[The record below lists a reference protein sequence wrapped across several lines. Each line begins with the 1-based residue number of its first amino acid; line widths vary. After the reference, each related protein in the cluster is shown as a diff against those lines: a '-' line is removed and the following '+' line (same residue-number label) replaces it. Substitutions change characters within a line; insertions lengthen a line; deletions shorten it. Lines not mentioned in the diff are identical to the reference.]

1 MGREAGMTIAAAA
14 KGMGKT
20 YYTMHFIAQYVKDK
34 IFNKVRGRKALIMDT
49 NGEYTAQQLTK
60 NNVSG
65 LVIGNL
71 AVQDVIR
78 FASPNHPV
86 EARRIDMK
94 SLSIKEKLDVTKYCL
109 QNFTNGLIVLEDIN
123 NYVLNIT
130 HMEEIVGTI
139 IAARHRGLDIIIN
152 YQSLRPIEPR
162 IWQNAN
168 WIRMHHQLDN
178 VADIKGKV
186 PNPEILKIA
195 QLIVNNRYATGDQRF
210 YLFINQYES
219 KIDGT
224 FTEQEYEAACKQ
236 YLSINKRELKEYM
249 NMNGVG
255 IEQAY
260 QGAVVNLKKKYL
272 SQPAQPTQTV

>member
-34 IFNKVRGRKALIMDT
+34 IYNKVRARKALVMDT
-49 NGEYTAQQLTK
+49 NGEYTSEQLNK
-60 NNVSG
+60 NDVKG
-65 LVIGNL
+65 LSIGNL
-71 AVQDVIR
+71 AVKDVIE
-78 FASPNHPV
+78 FASPNHPI

-94 SLSIKEKLDVTKYCL
+94 SLGIKEKLEVTKYCL

-195 QLIVNNRYATGDQRF
+195 QFIVDGRYHKGDHRF
-210 YLFINQYES
+210 YLFVNQYEN
-219 KIDGT
+219 KIDGN
-224 FTEQEYEAACKQ
+224 FTTMEYEEACRK
-236 YLSINKRELKEYM
+236 YLSINKRELKEYQSI
-249 NMNGVG
+249 NNVG
-255 IEQAY
+255 LDQAY
-260 QGAVVNLKKKYL
+260 KGSIETLKLKYL
-272 SQPAQPTQTV
+272 NK